1 MIKSQA
7 RILAKENGEKYYT
20 PENPC
25 AKGHMLRRVS
35 CGGCI
40 ECKKIQEKTH
50 ISLNRIAYNSRK
62 QKERQH
68 RLPQIAAKARVSR
81 LMESDEA
88 KSIRREKSRLRSIIW
103 RQKNPNHENTKLCKK
118 RYKVNNPAVQLASTI
133 KRRVSKLNRTPK
145 WITKE
150 DLDAIKHIYIV
161 ANQFSKSF
169 GIEYHVDHII
179 PLQGK
184 LVSGLHVPS
193 NLQITPATDNIKKGN
208 KYEVVT

>member
-1 MIKSQA
+1 VIKSQA
-7 RILAKENGEKYYT
+7 RVKAREEGQKYYV
-20 PENPC
+20 PESPC
-25 AKGHMLRRVS
+25 ARGHMLRRATSGV
-35 CGGCI
+35 CI
-40 ECKKIQEKTH
+40 DCARLRETV
-50 ISLNRIAYNSRK
+50 RIDLDRITYNTRK

-81 LMESDEA
+81 LMESDEN

-103 RQKNPNHENTKLCKK
+103 RQKNPDHENTKLCKK
-118 RYKVNNPAVQLASTI
+118 TYRDNNPALLQALAV

-145 WITKE
+145 WTTKE
-150 DLDAIKHIYIV
+150 DLDAIKHIYII

-169 GIEYHVDHII
+169 GTEYHVDHII

-193 NLQITPATDNIKKGN
+193 NLQIIPAIDNIKKGN

>member
-7 RILAKENGEKYYT
+7 RIKAREDGQKYYV
-20 PENPC
+20 PESPC

-81 LMESDEA
+81 LMESNET

-103 RQKNPNHENTKLCKK
+103 RQKNPNHKNTKICKK
-118 RYKVNNPAVQLASTI
+118 TYRVNNPAVHLASTI

-145 WITKE
+145 WTTKE
-150 DLDAIKHIYIV
+150 DLETIKHIYIV

-169 GIEYHVDHII
+169 GTEYHVDHII

-193 NLQITPATDNIKKGN
+193 NLQIIPAMDNIKKGS
-208 KYEVVT
+208 KYKVAA